1 MTLIEEQAIALA
13 GVFQAAYLVE
23 ELANNGSADFSAM
36 QDSLATIYRLDP
48 DTTIAVYS
56 DLSCLRTGLRIV
68 HRQLTQPD
76 REKMNITGY
85 VLALFQLAGKLLKD
99 KERMKKLQVGLKNA
113 KEKLDLYEIGHTNQD
128 AMLAD
133 LYSEVISTLSP
144 RIMVKGQP
152 LFLQNPDTQ
161 RRIRAL
167 LLAGIRSAV
176 LWRQLGGNRY
186 QLIFRRKRLLAV
198 IQEFMHKA

>member
-23 ELANNGSADFSAM
+23 ELANNGSADTSDM
-36 QDSLATIYRLDP
+36 HDSLATIYRLDP
-48 DTTIAVYS
+48 DTTIDVYGN
-56 DLSCLRTGLRIV
+56 LSCLKTGLRIV

-85 VLALFQLAGKLLKD
+85 ALALFQLAGKLLKD
-99 KERMKKLQVGLKNA
+99 SERAKRLQDGLKNA
-113 KEKLDLYEIGHTNQD
+113 KEKLDLYAVGHANQD

-133 LYSEVISTLSP
+133 LYSELISSLSP

-152 LFLQNPDTQ
+152 LYLQNPDTQ

-176 LWRQLGGNRY
+176 LWRQLGGNRF

-198 IQEFMHKA
+198 TQELALKA